1 MRYTISS
8 FAKMQGLTVDTVRQ
22 YEKKKIIIP
31 YKDKINNYRYYSDYD
46 VRNVSTCK
54 FYSSLGFSLTQ
65 ASKMID
71 NMSADGLSL
80 LFTNQ
85 AHHIEQKLKFEHAK
99 LNMLNKYREYFQ
111 YIPYKINNY
120 VVVRLPELVRLPH
133 SANET
138 LALDDSTIKE
148 VKQWIDLLPV
158 TFYTRWIHY
167 EIMSDNSEPFKFEM
181 ALTTDSKSAAEFGLK
196 LSKNTITTK
205 PSDYIFTVIK
215 KLDMEPIDHFHFNP
229 AIEYLSE
236 HNLDLSGD
244 SFLIYL
250 ASDIING
257 EKFNYHGVFFPF
269 NPI

>member
-71 NMSADGLSL
+71 NMPANELSS
-80 LFTNQ
+80 LFAKQ
-85 AHHIEQKLKFEHAK
+85 AHHVEQKLKFERAR
-99 LNMLNKYREYFQ
+99 LNMLNKYNEYYK
-111 YIPYKINNY
+111 YIPDKINNF
-120 VVVRLPELVRLPH
+120 VVVHFPELARLPH

-138 LALDDSTIKE
+138 LVLDDSTTKE
-148 VKQWIDLLPV
+148 VKRWIDLLPV

-167 EIMSDNSEPFKFEM
+167 DIMSVASQPFKFEM
-181 ALTTDSKSAAEFGLK
+181 SLTTDSKSASEFGLK

-215 KLDMEPIDHFHFNP
+215 KPDLEPIDHFHFKP
-229 AIEYLSE
+229 AMEYLNE
-236 HNLDLSGD
+236 NNLKLSGD

-257 EKFNYHGVFFPF
+257 EKLNYHGVFLPF
-269 NPI
+269 NPK